1 MQTAFNR
8 QAIHGEVN
16 PLFKKFVHEGD
27 NPSTYIPADK
37 RRQIYNYM
45 SKVNILP
52 FESKQLD
59 IKICKLLVPFDNA
72 YHSSFVIIRSERSC
86 FIRGQGYIG
95 LNPCP

>member
-59 IKICKLLVPFDNA
+59 IKYANYL
-72 YHSSFVIIRSERSC
+72 SRSITLITHHLWSLGAKEAVLSEAKDT
-86 FIRGQGYIG
+86 
-95 LNPCP
+95 